1 MENELR
7 ARKDWLFQDGNRPS
21 ATPGTNNGATADLIG
36 VANNEVL
43 KRKAGLAVLSFPSVP
58 NLCFSFC
65 LFSQTCDDDTD
76 VNTRRAEIFGRG
88 SERPGRKEGP
98 QERRETS
105 ENPSVLGERKT

>member
-43 KRKAGLAVLSFPSVP
+43 KRKAGLAVLSFPWFLICASAFVCSNKP
-58 NLCFSFC
+58 AMTT
-65 LFSQTCDDDTD
+65 QM
-76 VNTRRAEIFGRG
+76 
-88 SERPGRKEGP
+88 
-98 QERRETS
+98 
-105 ENPSVLGERKT
+105 